1 MRRMKALFELEW
13 FGDAAERHFRK
24 LRPFA
29 SELPWGTIDKSRHAP
44 EMLERARIVWSSIAL
59 SEYHAAGSF
68 ADVLGATI
76 AARAPLDI
84 VGMAGDFVAD
94 ELMHTELA
102 SRVAMELGGGAPVQ
116 VDFDT
121 MGMKPS
127 APDLDAFAR
136 ANDLVMRAACVTETI
151 SGAIAVETR
160 EIVEQPLIR
169 AVVEQIARDEAR
181 HMRFGWLYM
190 EWAAPD
196 LDDAERARLGRV
208 AVSEIAYLSPSWLRP
223 AGSPHGRDFGWLDV
237 PTFRARM
244 RTTIL
249 DDIVAPL
256 EKLGI
261 PIDREAVQ
269 RLL

>member
-1 MRRMKALFELEW
+1 MKALFEIEW
-13 FGDAAERHFRK
+13 HGEAAERHFRK
-24 LRPFA
+24 IRPFT
-29 SELPWGTIDKSRHAP
+29 SELPWGTIDTSRHAP
-44 EMLERARIVWSSIAL
+44 EVLESARIVWSSIAL

-68 ADVLGATI
+68 ADVLGAVL

-102 SRVAMELGGGAPVQ
+102 SRIAMELGGGAPVV
-116 VDFDT
+116 VDFDE
-121 MGMKPS
+121 MGMRPS
-127 APDLDAFAR
+127 APNLDAFAR
-136 ANDLVMRAACVTETI
+136 ANDLVIRASCVTETI

-160 EIVEQPLIR
+160 AIVEQPLIR

-190 EWAAPD
+190 DWAVGD
-196 LDDAERARLGRV
+196 MDDDERARLGRV
-208 AVSEIAYLSPSWLRP
+208 AVEEIEKLSPSWLRRP
-223 AGSPHGRDFGWLDV
+223 GSPHGRDFGWLDV
-237 PTFRARM
+237 ETFRARM

-249 DDIVAPL
+249 DDIIVPL

-261 PIDREAVQ
+261 PIDRGAVH

>member
-1 MRRMKALFELEW
+1 MKALFEIEW
-13 FGDAAERHFRK
+13 YGEAAERHFRK
-24 LRPFA
+24 VRPFV

-44 EMLERARIVWSSIAL
+44 EVLEHARIVWSSIAL
-59 SEYHAAGSF
+59 SEYHAAASF
-68 ADVLGATI
+68 ADVLGAVL

-84 VGMAGDFVAD
+84 AGMAGDFVAD

-102 SRVAMELGGGAPVQ
+102 SRIAMELGGGAPVE
-116 VDFDT
+116 VDFDE

-127 APDLDAFAR
+127 APNLDSFAR
-136 ANDLVMRAACVTETI
+136 ANDLVIRAGCIAETI
-151 SGAIAVETR
+151 SGAVAVETR

-190 EWAAPD
+190 DWAAVD
-196 LDDAERARLGRV
+196 MDDDERARLGHV
-208 AVSEIAYLSPSWLRP
+208 VVEELAKMSPMWRRRP
-223 AGSPHGRDFGWLDV
+223 GSAHGRDFGWLDV
-237 PTFRARM
+237 DAFRARM
-244 RTTIL
+244 QKTIV

-261 PIDREAVQ
+261 PVDQEAVRQ
-269 RLL
+269 LL

>member
-1 MRRMKALFELEW
+1 MKALFEIEW

-24 LRPFA
+24 VRPFV
-29 SELPWGTIDKSRHAP
+29 SELPWGTIDKSHHAP
-44 EMLERARIVWSSIAL
+44 EVLEHARIVWSSIAL

-68 ADVLGATI
+68 ADVLAAVI

-84 VGMAGDFVAD
+84 IGMAGDFVAD

-102 SRVAMELGGGAPVQ
+102 SRIAMELGGGAPVE
-116 VDFDT
+116 VDFDE

-136 ANDLVMRAACVTETI
+136 ANDLVVRAACVTETI

-160 EIVEQPLIR
+160 AIVEQPLIR
-169 AVVEQIARDEAR
+169 AVVEQIARDEGR

-190 EWAAPD
+190 EWAV
-196 LDDAERARLGRV
+196 LDMDDDERARLGLV
-208 AVSEIAYLSPSWLRP
+208 AVEEIAKLSPSWLRRSS
-223 AGSPHGRDFGWLDV
+223 SPHGRDFGWLDV
-237 PTFRARM
+237 DAFRARM

-249 DDIVAPL
+249 DDIVTPL
-256 EKLGI
+256 EGLGI
-261 PIDREAVQ
+261 PVDREAVG